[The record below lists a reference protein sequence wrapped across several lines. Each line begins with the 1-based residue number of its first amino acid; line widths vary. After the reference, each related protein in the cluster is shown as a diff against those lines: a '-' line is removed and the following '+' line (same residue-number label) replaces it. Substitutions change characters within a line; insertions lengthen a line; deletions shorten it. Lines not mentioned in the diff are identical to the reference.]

1 MNFEEFVRN
10 NTFSSS
16 RRALKEYRQ
25 LGYKIGNEKGF
36 AIFRQSKNEPIN
48 EIKQKASSSRK
59 NIKKEPEKVKKS
71 KKIIV
76 KISKKREYVLIR
88 NYKGEIKKTSR
99 KLFVNFRNRLRNFQ
113 HKLFNYYFIGLVEYD
128 GVVTANLS
136 GFNNP
141 NELGLIKAE
150 FLRRHRGI
158 EKFEYGAFSVSDN
171 DFVIMPEVWKYGY

>member
-1 MNFEEFVRN
+1 M
-10 NTFSSS
+10 
-16 RRALKEYRQ
+16 
-25 LGYKIGNEKGF
+25 
-36 AIFRQSKNEPIN
+36 PIY
-48 EIKQKASSSRK
+48 
-59 NIKKEPEKVKKS
+59 
-71 KKIIV
+71 
-76 KISKKREYVLIR
+76 KKREYVLIR

-158 EKFEYGAFSVSDN
+158 EKFEYGVFSVSDN
-171 DFVIMPEVWKYGY
+171 DFVIMPEV

>member
-1 MNFEEFVRN
+1 MRN

-16 RRALKEYRQ
+16 RKALKEYRQ

-36 AIFRQSKNEPIN
+36 AIFRQFKNEPIN
-48 EIKQKASSSRK
+48 ERKQKASRSRK
-59 NIKKEPEKVKKS
+59 
-71 KKIIV
+71 
-76 KISKKREYVLIR
+76 YVLIR

-113 HKLFNYYFIGLVEYD
+113 HKLFNYYFICLVEYD
-128 GVVTANLS
+128 GEVTANLS

-158 EKFEYGAFSVSDN
+158 EKFEYGVFSVSDN
-171 DFVIMPEVWKYGY
+171 DFVIMPEV

>member
-1 MNFEEFVRN
+1 M
-10 NTFSSS
+10 S
-16 RRALKEYRQ
+16 EYRKS
-25 LGYKIGNEKGF
+25 GYKIGNEKGF
-36 AIFRQSKNEPIN
+36 KIFRQMNNKPVNEK
-48 EIKQKASSSRK
+48 KQKASLSRK

-128 GVVTANLS
+128 GKVTANLS

-158 EKFEYGAFSVSDN
+158 EKFEYGVFLVSDN
-171 DFVIMPEVWKYGY
+171 DFVIMPEV

>member
-1 MNFEEFVRN
+1 M
-10 NTFSSS
+10 
-16 RRALKEYRQ
+16 
-25 LGYKIGNEKGF
+25 
-36 AIFRQSKNEPIN
+36 
-48 EIKQKASSSRK
+48 
-59 NIKKEPEKVKKS
+59 
-71 KKIIV
+71 
-76 KISKKREYVLIR
+76 IR

-128 GVVTANLS
+128 GKVTANLS

-158 EKFEYGAFSVSDN
+158 EKFEYGVFSVSDN
-171 DFVIMPEVWKYGY
+171 DFVIMPEV

>member
-16 RRALKEYRQ
+16 RKALKEYRQ

-48 EIKQKASSSRK
+48 EIKQKASRSRK

-99 KLFVNFRNRLRNFQ
+99 KLFVNFRNRLRDFK
-113 HKLFNYYFIGLVEYD
+113 HKLFDYYFIGLVEYD
-128 GVVTANLS
+128 GKVTANLS

-158 EKFEYGAFSVSDN
+158 EKFEYGVFSVSDN
-171 DFVIMPEVWKYGY
+171 DFIIMPEVWNGY

>member
-1 MNFEEFVRN
+1 M
-10 NTFSSS
+10 
-16 RRALKEYRQ
+16 
-25 LGYKIGNEKGF
+25 
-36 AIFRQSKNEPIN
+36 
-48 EIKQKASSSRK
+48 SRK

-158 EKFEYGAFSVSDN
+158 EKFEYGIFSVVDN

>member
-1 MNFEEFVRN
+1 M
-10 NTFSSS
+10 
-16 RRALKEYRQ
+16 
-25 LGYKIGNEKGF
+25 
-36 AIFRQSKNEPIN
+36 
-48 EIKQKASSSRK
+48 SRK
-59 NIKKEPEKVKKS
+59 SIKKEPEKVKKS

-128 GVVTANLS
+128 DVVTANLS

-158 EKFEYGAFSVSDN
+158 EKFEYGVFSVSDN
-171 DFVIMPEVWKYGY
+171 DFVIMPEV